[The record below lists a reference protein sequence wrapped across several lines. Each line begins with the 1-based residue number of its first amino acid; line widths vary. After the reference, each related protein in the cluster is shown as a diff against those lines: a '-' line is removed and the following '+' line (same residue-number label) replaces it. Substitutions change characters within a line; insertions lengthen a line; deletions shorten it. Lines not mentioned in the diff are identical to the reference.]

1 MAAPETPTSTR
12 TRIRRVAFW
21 ALLSLA
27 VAALLWAAVLLFV
40 GYVTR
45 D

>member
-1 MAAPETPTSTR
+1 MAPPEIHTSTR
-12 TRIRRVAFW
+12 TRVRRVAFW

-27 VAALLWAAVLLFV
+27 VAALLWGAVLLVV
-40 GYVTR
+40 GYVTL

>member
-1 MAAPETPTSTR
+1 MAPTATPSP

-27 VAALLWAAVLLFV
+27 VAALLWGAVLLVV
-40 GYVTR
+40 GYVTL

>member
-1 MAAPETPTSTR
+1 MGPPATPSSTR
-12 TRIRRVAFW
+12 TKRVAFW

-27 VAALLWAAVLLFV
+27 VAALLWGAVLLFV
-40 GYVTR
+40 GYVTL

>member
-1 MAAPETPTSTR
+1 MTR
-12 TRIRRVAFW
+12 LFK
-21 ALLSLA
+21 LSLA